1 MPERKTYTHV
11 RLILDDGPL
20 NRFEIRTSTFVEFD
34 DNNGRRAVIGKPT
47 KKQAL
52 EIAQEI
58 ARREQAKI
66 PEWKPPKE

>member
-1 MPERKTYTHV
+1 MPERQPYTHV

-20 NRFEIRTSTFVEFD
+20 NRFEIRTSIFVEFD
-34 DNNGRRAVIGKPT
+34 DNHGRRAITGKPT

-58 ARREQAKI
+58 ARREQARVGR
-66 PEWKPPKE
+66 